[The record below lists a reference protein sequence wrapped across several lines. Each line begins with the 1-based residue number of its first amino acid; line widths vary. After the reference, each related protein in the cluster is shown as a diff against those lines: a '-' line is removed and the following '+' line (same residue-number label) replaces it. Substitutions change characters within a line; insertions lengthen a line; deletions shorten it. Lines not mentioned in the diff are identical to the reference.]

1 MGDMSYFDLNLKRCD
16 NLLNDADMEDPA
28 ICSALHI
35 LGHLYYDSDRWTQ
48 AQNYYLKSMEIQNLA
63 LDSSLGRCYYNLGMI
78 YKKKVN
84 MSKAKKYFGIA
95 SKIYEEELPALL
107 RS

>member
-1 MGDMSYFDLNLKRCD
+1 MDSSSRLLLKIYGDSNF
-16 NLLNDADMEDPA
+16 
-28 ICSALHI
+28 
-35 LGHLYYDSDRWTQ
+35 
-48 AQNYYLKSMEIQNLA
+48 A
-63 LDSSLGRCYYNLGMI
+63 LDSNLGRCYYDIGMI